1 MPKHDPSEKT
11 KSEILQTAV
20 RMFQKRGWTSVK
32 IEDIVNEVGV
42 TRGAFYH
49 YFKSREEL
57 IVAAMD
63 VIYNEHNSFVL
74 ADQEEGLNTLEK
86 LHFALTHN
94 INFNAENTEM
104 RMMFEKALKN
114 PEVFRSEFYSMMN
127 TTAPFLERLLKE
139 GNKEG
144 LISVAYPKQMAQV
157 MTLLTNMW
165 LNPMILPASEQEM
178 NDRVS
183 FLKELG
189 DSLGIPVIDDETKA
203 LMIRFFEK

>member
-20 RMFQKRGWTSVK
+20 RMFQERGWTSVK